1 MSLGIALVV
10 ADDFVFVAKDF
21 LLGLEQ
27 LQVGRGGLWD
37 FMVVFNFELVRHSII
52 QIISLQLFYLSF
64 ANSHSPFLLDSHGP
78 NILVVCIFNLSTWII
93 FSDIFTITHF
103 QILVKM
109 PKGALLPY
117 FLSLSFNL

>member
-64 ANSHSPFLLDSHGP
+64 ANSHSPFLLDSHDTP
-78 NILVVCIFNLSTWII
+78 DYLVII
-93 FSDIFTITHF
+93 KKIY
-103 QILVKM
+103 QL
-109 PKGALLPY
+109 GLLHYSKVNTKDPV
-117 FLSLSFNL
+117 